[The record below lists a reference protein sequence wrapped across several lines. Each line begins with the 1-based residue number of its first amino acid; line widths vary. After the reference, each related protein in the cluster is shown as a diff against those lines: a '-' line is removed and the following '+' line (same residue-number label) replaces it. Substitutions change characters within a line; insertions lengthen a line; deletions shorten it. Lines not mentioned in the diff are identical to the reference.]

1 MHFFKSALSL
11 DEFESNNS
19 FAVGLVYLCPD
30 KHLAAASSRRGPGL
44 AGDSG
49 SMHRPDGNDDDQI
62 AVAILVQIARVIST
76 VFHFYLADGLH
87 SESPDSPECPHCHR
101 QQR

>member
-1 MHFFKSALSL
+1 MHFFKFALSL

-62 AVAILVQIARVIST
+62 AVAILVQIAPVIST
-76 VFHFYLADGLH
+76 VIHFYLAHGLH
-87 SESPDSPECPHCHR
+87 SHRPESLYCHT

>member
-49 SMHRPDGNDDDQI
+49 SMHRPDENDDDQI
-62 AVAILVQIARVIST
+62 AVAILVGQNSQDQGQNRLGPPRSVAL
-76 VFHFYLADGLH
+76 LAQATLV
-87 SESPDSPECPHCHR
+87 R
-101 QQR
+101 NWFL

>member
-62 AVAILVQIARVIST
+62 AVAIAENKNRAST
-76 VFHFYLADGLH
+76 TPNAFPLTSRPLA
-87 SESPDSPECPHCHR
+87 C
-101 QQR
+101 

>member
-49 SMHRPDGNDDDQI
+49 SMHRPDENDDD
-62 AVAILVQIARVIST
+62 QIARVIST
-76 VFHFYLADGLH
+76 VIHFYLAHGLH
-87 SESPDSPECPHCHR
+87 SDRPESLYCHT